1 MKNWRK
7 LLVLPACLAL
17 GLLSPGVS
25 LAAAEAKV
33 GGSEVL
39 VTAEGV
45 VKAVPDIAVLR
56 LAILTEAPKAQQ
68 ATAENARLAEAMLT
82 AVKKLLKDGD
92 SLKSS
97 GYRVQPVYNR
107 PEKAKKP
114 AIVGYQA
121 RHTFQLKIQDPG
133 RLGEIID
140 VALQHGVGE
149 VQGPWWEHS
158 RLEALTQ
165 EAAVQALQK
174 AGNLAEALAQSQKLK
189 IKRILKITTSAR
201 PQLPPRNEMRLMAAA
216 AAPEPPATPIEVGE
230 EEIRAQ
236 VEAVFDLE

>member
-1 MKNWRK
+1 MKSWRK
-7 LLVLPACLAL
+7 LLIFPACLAL
-17 GLLSPGVS
+17 GLSGPGTS
-25 LAAAEAKV
+25 LAAADSKA
-33 GGSEVL
+33 GSSEVL

-45 VKAVPDIAVLR
+45 IKAVPDIAVLR
-56 LAILTEAPKAQQ
+56 LTILTEAAKAPQ
-68 ATAENARLAEAMLT
+68 ATADNARLAEAMLA
-82 AVKKLLKDGD
+82 AVKRLLQEGD
-92 SLKSS
+92 SLKST

-107 PEKAKKP
+107 PEKGKKP
-114 AIVGYQA
+114 TITAYQA
-121 RHTFQLKIQDPG
+121 RHTFQVQVHDPG

-174 AGNLAEALAQSQKLK
+174 ARNLAEALAQSQKLK
-189 IKRILKITTSAR
+189 VKRLLKISTATR
-201 PQLPPRNEMRLMAAA
+201 PQLLPRGEMKMLAAGA
-216 AAPEPPATPIEVGE
+216 MDTVATPIEVGE

-236 VEAVFDLE
+236 VEAVFELE